1 MTITPNLKSGKWHF
15 LDISPPWK
23 WAILVAQKW
32 HIWTDWNVRAA
43 RATNPTSGIQ
53 DGEIGTFSKGLFFGH
68 SCPWKLTILG
78 LKSVGCLKWPHF
90 ELSRPSKC
98 SILGLKSVCR
108 LKMALFWPQLS
119 FKMLDFVLKIE
130 DRKSRNRKILGLQK
144 SLTSQNGTI
153 LSSLALENAR
163 FWVSKNA
170 WRLKMA
176 PLWRSLPLENAR
188 FCGRNT
194 TSQQSKPKELIVRS
208 LKLGISRSLQAAWDD
223 MGSTRCHW
231 RQIECFWGSENG
243 VGGERVSVT
252 DFQITICIPACPGP
266 S

>member
-1 MTITPNLKSGKWHF
+1 MEN
-15 LDISPPWK
+15 
-23 WAILVAQKW
+23 
-32 HIWTDWNVRAA
+32 
-43 RATNPTSGIQ
+43 
-53 DGEIGTFSKGLFFGH
+53 GTFWTSLPLENGRFWVLKNDTFGDAEMTRARPTLLQYTGWRNRDIFKSALFWS

-78 LKSVGCLKWPHF
+78 LKSVCRLKWPHF

-153 LSSLALENAR
+153 LSSFALANAR

-208 LKLGISRSLQAAWDD
+208 LKLWISRSLQAAWDD

>member
-1 MTITPNLKSGKWHF
+1 MEN
-15 LDISPPWK
+15 
-23 WAILVAQKW
+23 
-32 HIWTDWNVRAA
+32 
-43 RATNPTSGIQ
+43 
-53 DGEIGTFSKGLFFGH
+53 GTFWTSLPLANGRFWVLKNDTFGDAEMTRARPTLLQYTGWRNRDIFKSALFWS

-78 LKSVGCLKWPHF
+78 LKSVCRLKWPHF

-153 LSSLALENAR
+153 LSSFALANAR

-208 LKLGISRSLQAAWDD
+208 LKLGISRSLQAHDAESV
-223 MGSTRCHW
+223 MGLGWHRRHEMSLTPNW
-231 RQIECFWGSENG
+231 VFL
-243 VGGERVSVT
+243 GERKWGGRRESLCHRLP
-252 DFQITICIPACPGP
+252 DHNLYSGLSGA